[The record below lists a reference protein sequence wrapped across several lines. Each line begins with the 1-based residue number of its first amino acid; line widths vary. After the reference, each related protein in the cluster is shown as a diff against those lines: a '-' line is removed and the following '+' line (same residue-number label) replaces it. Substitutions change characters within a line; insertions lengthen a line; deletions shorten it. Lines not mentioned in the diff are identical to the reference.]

1 MLAFLR
7 RNQILLASFFCV
19 SFSLFILAAAARG
32 RLQRDPIG
40 PLLLGLMR
48 PLQLGAQVTVAK
60 LKELQRGYGTL
71 RGLAA
76 EKDKLERRVTELE
89 AERNRLLEVEAVNRR
104 LRELLELRSQ
114 LPPGSLTAKV
124 ISNSAS
130 TWFRS
135 FILDKGSADGLLKG
149 MAVVSPLGAVGQVVG
164 LTLRSAK
171 VLLVTDPHSG
181 VDVIVQRSRARGIVS
196 GSLEGAPVMKYVK
209 RSEDI
214 QQGDRLITSGL
225 DGIFPKGVLVGSVT
239 NVRKKSFGL
248 FQYVEVSLAVDPSRI
263 EEVLLV
269 SAETSGP

>member
-1 MLAFLR
+1 MLAFVR

-239 NVRKKSFGL
+239 SVRKKSFGL